1 MELYEND
8 NLFENDQQYLLSDSY
23 QIVGSKTP
31 RRYWIGLIVIL
42 LSNISLS
49 IVSVAIWPYLHIN
62 GLTISILAIALASF
76 HSGSSIGRKFFSYY
90 IEKTKSYWL
99 LLVTSLVV
107 TFIGDVVYA
116 SYPHISSIVISR
128 FIVGFGTGSQVVLQ
142 NLLSD
147 STDSILLKY
156 RVSKIT
162 LFTSI
167 AYVLGP
173 ALVAAL
179 STIDIPYHLSTS
191 TQVERYNYFNGIT
204 LIGWIAAF
212 LTLISIGLALLGK
225 LLDNSITKH
234 YETTNTDESLV
245 RNNNNIIN
253 NNNTTTFPYKSQ
265 KSCIFPPKVT
275 IFIFC
280 FSHFLIFNAGMILEM
295 IFIPYI
301 IDLGGMS
308 SYNWSLTKIS
318 LFFMGLG
325 ISCMIASTV
334 SKKIQNQEYL
344 LMGSILLVIVGY
356 CLMILWNLPT
366 FSVASNHQSPQIF
379 RFLLGVV
386 FVAIGF
392 PIAVSSSIKMFFDL
406 FASIHPAYSNVVF
419 QFSTNLGR
427 LTGPIWTALI
437 VSNIGPNNVFFFG
450 FIISLTSLILL
461 LTLKKS
467 TKYISSVTNIQRNVP
482 IISDDDTDNY
492 KF

>member
-1 MELYEND
+1 MELYENEH
-8 NLFENDQQYLLSDSY
+8 LLENDQQHLLSDSY

-49 IVSVAIWPYLHIN
+49 IVSVAIWPYIHIN
-62 GLTISILAIALASF
+62 GLSISILAIALAAF

-90 IEKTKSYWL
+90 IGKTKSYWL

-107 TFIGDVVYA
+107 TLIGDIVYA

-167 AYVLGP
+167 AYVIGP

-191 TQVERYNYFNGIT
+191 SQVERYNYFNGIT

-212 LTLISIGLALLGK
+212 LTLVSIGLAVLGK

-234 YETTNTDESLV
+234 YETSNPNSTEENVYPV
-245 RNNNNIIN
+245 RN
-253 NNNTTTFPYKSQ
+253 TFPYRSQ
-265 KSCIFPPKVT
+265 KSCVFPPKIT

-295 IFIPYI
+295 IFIPYV
-301 IDLGGMS
+301 IDLGGLS
-308 SYNWSLTKIS
+308 TYNWNLTKIS

-325 ISCMIASTV
+325 VSCMIASAV
-334 SKKIQNQEYL
+334 SKKIQNQEIL
-344 LMGSILLVIVGY
+344 LMGSLTLVIVGY
-356 CLMILWNLPT
+356 SLMILWNLPS
-366 FSVASNHQSPQIF
+366 FSTASNNVSPAIF
-379 RFLLGVV
+379 RFLLGVI

-392 PIAVSSSIKMFFDL
+392 PLAVSSSIKMFFDL
-406 FASIHPAYSNVVF
+406 FSNIHPSYSNVVF
-419 QFSTNLGR
+419 QLSTNLGR

-437 VSNIGPNNVFFFG
+437 VKNIGPNNVFFFG
-450 FIISLTSLILL
+450 FIISLVSLILL
-461 LTLKKS
+461 LSLKKS
-467 TKYISSVTNIQRNVP
+467 TKYINSVTNIQKNVP
-482 IISDDDTDNY
+482 IISEDESDSNY